1 MGSQH
6 AIEVER
12 DDGTFEFKE
21 FSDMMWEH
29 QKSNAPK
36 NRIDHRITKV
46 AHDIMESK
54 THSNPES
61 RTKDTMTRHCSDPNV
76 SPGPAP
82 VIPSLRAPLWG
93 AARVVVGVQFEGG
106 R

>member
-1 MGSQH
+1 MARARKMCSQH

-12 DDGTFEFKE
+12 EDGTFEFRE
-21 FSDMMWEH
+21 FSDMMHRH
-29 QKSNAPK
+29 QKDNAPK
-36 NRIDHRITKV
+36 NKIDHRVSKV
-46 AHDIMESK
+46 VHDIMESK

-82 VIPSLRAPLWG
+82 VFPNPRAPLCVRRG
-93 AARVVVGVQFEGG
+93 
-106 R
+106 